1 MEKMYYAEPLLR
13 QDSPDIPHLASLP
26 CGFTRDMPGARLAM
40 ALDYYIIEAYARK
53 SDRDAACGV
62 TAHPDIK
69 YVPMAPSRVNK
80 ADEIACGHAFDHPDF
95 ETVLDPIFS
104 RSVKRL
110 ISNMVAAGQKEEG
123 PIAMEIL
130 SIARTQYKIEA
141 IAERDII
148 RFEVSW
154 QAPFEKTNRTTIK
167 RTCAFL
173 EDRLHLHFLPT
184 PPKRRAH

>member
-1 MEKMYYAEPLLR
+1 
-13 QDSPDIPHLASLP
+13 
-26 CGFTRDMPGARLAM
+26 MPGASLAM
-40 ALDYYIIEAYARK
+40 ALDHYIIEAYARK
-53 SDRDAACGV
+53 SDRNAACGM
-62 TAHPDIK
+62 TAHPDIT
-69 YVPMAPSRVNK
+69 YVPIAPSRAKK
-80 ADEIACGHAFDHPDF
+80 ADEIGCGYAFDHPDF

-110 ISNMVAAGQKEEG
+110 IANMVATGQKAKG
-123 PIAMEIL
+123 PIAMEVL

-141 IAERDII
+141 IAEQDII

-154 QAPFEKTNRTTIK
+154 QALFEKTDRTTIE

-184 PPKRRAH
+184 PPKRKAH